1 MEDKRP
7 ENPFN
12 QKNQYQKDFF
22 TPRRIARISILIAIS
37 AVGALIKIPS
47 PTGTVALDSCTG
59 YFAAVAFGWIEGAII
74 AGLGHLL
81 TAFTTGFPLSL
92 PVHLYIAVQMVIYV
106 SLFGII
112 ARKINLIL
120 GIVVGV
126 MLNGVLSSFLIIP
139 FGGIG
144 MATAL
149 LLPLTVGSLVNIII
163 AALAYKIVEKS
174 NLL

>member
-1 MEDKRP
+1 LDDK
-7 ENPFN
+7 ELQNLFN
-12 QKNQYQKDFF
+12 QNRQYRQDFF
-22 TPRRIARISILIAIS
+22 SPRRIARISILIAIS

-59 YFAAVAFGWIEGAII
+59 YFAAVAFGWTEGAII

-92 PVHLYIAVQMVIYV
+92 PVHLYIALQMTIYV

-120 GIVVGV
+120 GIIVGV
-126 MLNGVLSSFLIIP
+126 LLNGVLSSFLIIP
-139 FGGIG
+139 FGGMG

-163 AALAYKIVEKS
+163 AALAYKIVAKS